1 MVYVTSEPTKQRIFG
16 KRVKSVLIA
25 TNIQGMHTPMST
37 QKLLDRPM
45 QVVGLSL
52 PISIVT
58 KSQQRF
64 S

>member
-1 MVYVTSEPTKQRIFG
+1 MVYVTSEPTNQRIFG

-25 TNIQGMHTPMST
+25 TTIQGMHTPMSP
-37 QKLLDRPM
+37 QKLLDRPT

-52 PISIVT
+52 AISLVT